1 MGERRSA
8 NPNRSRQR
16 HRYHEILER
25 VEEGRPAMLFLS
37 VLQRAAHVS
46 LCGLALAAS
55 TAAWAQDAFPTRPIR
70 IIIPFAPGGSIDI
83 SARWVAER
91 LGPALGQPVIVENRA
106 GGDGLIAM
114 RALKDA
120 PADGHTLMA
129 VSSLFSQAV
138 ALKKEPGYEI
148 KEFVAIGGLSEAP
161 LVVSGPISNP
171 ETTLAQV
178 LARAKAQPE
187 TVSFGSGGVG
197 TAAWLSA
204 TMMAQMA
211 GVKLLHI
218 PYKGLGAARPD
229 MLGGRLTILFDTPAF
244 PLQMLQEGRV
254 RAYGVTS
261 TARLPTFPNVP
272 TIAEQG
278 LPNYSYTVYNGL
290 LALAGTP
297 KPIVAKL
304 DEAIRKLVAS
314 PGFQEQC
321 RIDGLVPMP
330 ITSEQ
335 FAQRIAQDTQ
345 KVLELGIPKQ

>member
-1 MGERRSA
+1 MFVTPLKLVARSVA
-8 NPNRSRQR
+8 VCA
-16 HRYHEILER
+16 LA
-25 VEEGRPAMLFLS
+25 V
-37 VLQRAAHVS
+37 AAHTTS
-46 LCGLALAAS
+46 
-55 TAAWAQDAFPTRPIR
+55 WAQDAFPTRPIR
-70 IIIPFAPGGSIDI
+70 IIVPFAAGGSIDV
-83 SARWVAER
+83 SARWIASR
-91 LGPALGQPVIVENRA
+91 LASNLGQPVIVENRA

-114 RALKDA
+114 RAVKDA
-120 PADGHTLMA
+120 PADGHTLLA
-129 VSSLFSQAV
+129 VSSLFSQAL
-138 ALKKEPGYEI
+138 ALKAEPGYEARD
-148 KEFVAIGGLSEAP
+148 FVAVTGMSDAP

-204 TMMAQMA
+204 TMMAHMA

-218 PYKGLGAARPD
+218 PYKGVAAARPD
-229 MLGGRLTILFDTPAF
+229 LLGGRLNILFDTPAG
-244 PLQMLQEGRV
+244 PLQFVQDGRL

-261 TARLPTFPNVP
+261 TKRLATYPHVP

-297 KPIVAKL
+297 KPIVDKL
-304 DEAIRKLVAS
+304 DQAIRTLVAS
-314 PGFQEQC
+314 PGFEEQC
-321 RIDGLVPMP
+321 RIDGLTPMP

-335 FAQRIAQDTQ
+335 FAIRIAQDTQ
-345 KVLELGIPKQ
+345 KVLALGIPKQQ

>member
-1 MGERRSA
+1 MS
-8 NPNRSRQR
+8 
-16 HRYHEILER
+16 
-25 VEEGRPAMLFLS
+25 S
-37 VLQRAAHVS
+37 VAVLKRAARSVA
-46 LCGLALAAS
+46 LCAMALAAS
-55 TAAWAQDAFPTRPIR
+55 TAAWAQDGFPNRPIR
-70 IIIPFAPGGSIDI
+70 IIVPFAAGGSIDV
-83 SARWVAER
+83 SVRWIAER
-91 LGPALGQPVIVENRA
+91 LGPALGQPVIVDNRA

-114 RALKDA
+114 RAVKDA

-129 VSSLFSQAV
+129 VSSLFSQAL
-138 ALKKEPGYEI
+138 ALKKEPGYEA
-148 KEFVAIGGLSEAP
+148 KDFVAVTGLSDAP
-161 LVVSGPISNP
+161 LVVSGPVSNP
-171 ETTLAQV
+171 ETTLAQI

-218 PYKGLGAARPD
+218 PYKGVAAARPD
-229 MLGGRLTILFDTPAF
+229 LLGGRLTILFDTPAG
-244 PLQMLQEGRV
+244 PLQHVQEGKL

-261 TARLPTFPNVP
+261 ATRLSMYPNVP

-278 LPNYSYTVYNGL
+278 LPNYSYTVYNGIV
-290 LALAGTP
+290 ALAGTP

>member
-1 MGERRSA
+1 
-8 NPNRSRQR
+8 
-16 HRYHEILER
+16 
-25 VEEGRPAMLFLS
+25 V
-37 VLQRAAHVS
+37 
-46 LCGLALAAS
+46 
-55 TAAWAQDAFPTRPIR
+55 AQDSFPSKPIR
-70 IIIPFAPGGSIDI
+70 IIIPFAPGGSIDV
-83 SARWVAER
+83 SARWIAER

-138 ALKKEPGYEI
+138 ALKKEPGYES
-148 KEFVAIGGLSEAP
+148 KEFVAIAGMSEAP
-161 LVVSGPISNP
+161 LIVSGPVSNP
-171 ETTLAQV
+171 ETTLAQL

-197 TAAWLSA
+197 SAAWLSA
-204 TMMAQMA
+204 TMMAHMA
-211 GVKLLHI
+211 GVKLMHI

-229 MLGGRLTILFDTPAF
+229 QLGGRLTILFDTPAF
-244 PLQMLQEGRV
+244 PLQHIQEGRL

-261 TARLPTFPNVP
+261 TKRLAALPNVP

-278 LPNYSYTVYNGL
+278 LPNYSYTVYNGIV
-290 LALAGTP
+290 ALAGTP
-297 KPIVAKL
+297 KPVVAKL
-304 DEAIRKLVAS
+304 EQAIRTIVAS
-314 PGFQEQC
+314 PGFAEQC
-321 RIDGLVPMP
+321 RIDGLDPMP

-345 KVLELGIPKQ
+345 KVVALGLPKE